1 LFDGVCNLC
10 NGAVQFVIARD
21 PSSRFHF
28 GTLQSDA
35 ARRMLRE
42 RYTLPTVPDSIVL
55 LDESGVFT
63 RSDAALRVARGLRFP
78 WPLAFGLIVV
88 PRPLRDW
95 VYDIVARNRYA
106 WFGKREACMVPTPE
120 LRARFLDDADSAD
133 AGRFARRR

>member
-1 LFDGVCNLC
+1 MFDGVCNLC

-21 PSSRFHF
+21 PSARFHF
-28 GTLQSDA
+28 SPLQSDA
-35 ARRMLRE
+35 ARRVLRE
-42 RYTLPTVPDSIVL
+42 RYTLPTSPDSIVL

-78 WPLAFGLIVV
+78 WPLAYGLIVV

-106 WFGKREACMVPTPE
+106 WFGTRDACMVPTPD
-120 LRARFLDDADSAD
+120 LRARFLSDTDSAIAD
-133 AGRFARRR
+133 EFSPPR